1 MSEIAWGSG
10 SRRGREVVDAA
21 RALIPRLRELAPA
34 IESAGRLP
42 DELVRE
48 LQRIGAF
55 RMTMPMELGGPEAD
69 PITQIEVVEALSAG
83 DGSTGWIVMIGSDG
97 GFYAAQLA
105 DAAAREVYRDR
116 DAITAGVFVPMGRAQ
131 RVPGGYRVSGRW
143 AFGSASLHAHWFAA
157 GCVVEG
163 PGTGDAPMLRTV
175 LVPASEVK
183 IHETWLATG
192 LAGSGSHDFEI
203 SDVFVPAER
212 AVDVM
217 HDAPRIAR
225 PLYQFPLMIIVNANG
240 VPLGIARAAIDALVE
255 LAQAKVVPATG
266 QKLAQQTLVQDAVG
280 RAEALLGSAR
290 SYLFATVGE
299 LWEELERGRGPSLE
313 LRARLRLATLTAYRN
328 SREVVQLMY
337 EMGGGSALYR
347 KSPLDR
353 HFRDISTIAQH
364 ALVNAR
370 AYAEMGRAFLGLD
383 PATPLI

>member
-1 MSEIAWGSG
+1 MGEIAWGSG

-55 RMTMPMELGGPEAD
+55 RMTMPLELGGPEAD
-69 PITQIEVVEALSAG
+69 PITQIEVVEALAQG

-105 DAAAREVYRDR
+105 DAVAREVYRDR
-116 DAITAGVFVPMGRAQ
+116 DAITAGVFVPMGRAK
-131 RVPGGYRVSGRW
+131 RVRGGYRVSGRW

-163 PGTGDAPMLRTV
+163 PSTGSAPMLRTV

-183 IHETWLATG
+183 IHDTWQATG

-203 SDVFVPAER
+203 TDAFVPEER
-212 AVDVM
+212 ALDVM

-225 PLYQFPLMIIVNANG
+225 PLYRFPLMIIVNANG
-240 VPLGIARAAIDALVE
+240 VPLGIARAAIDALVD
-255 LAQAKVVPATG
+255 LARTKLVPAKA

-299 LWEELERGRGPSLE
+299 LWETLERGTEPSLE
-313 LRARLRLATLTAYRN
+313 LRARLRLATLSAYRN

-337 EMGGGSALYR
+337 EMGGGTALYS

-353 HFRDISTIAQH
+353 YYRDISTIAQH

-370 AYAEMGRAFLGLD
+370 AYAEMGRVFLGLD